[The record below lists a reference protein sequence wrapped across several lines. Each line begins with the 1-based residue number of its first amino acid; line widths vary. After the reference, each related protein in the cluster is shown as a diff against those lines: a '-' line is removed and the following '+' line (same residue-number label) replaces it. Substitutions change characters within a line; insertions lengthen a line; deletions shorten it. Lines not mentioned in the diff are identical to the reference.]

1 MSNVRSAEMRA
12 AQRDVDRAVT
22 QLERSGWRARG
33 EVRTGVPMAELLAAI
48 KRARADL
55 MVVGARGVGRVERVL
70 LGSVAGAMTKGS
82 PIPVLVVR

>member
-1 MSNVRSAEMRA
+1 MSNVRAAEMRA

-22 QLERSGWRARG
+22 QLERSRWRARG
-33 EVRTGVPMAELLAAI
+33 EVRTGVPMAELLAAM

-55 MVVGARGVGRVERVL
+55 LVVGARGVGRVERVL
-70 LGSVAGAMTKGS
+70 LGSVAGAMTKVS

>member
-1 MSNVRSAEMRA
+1 MSNVRAAEMRA